1 MDVSPQTNLADS
13 GTGSDR
19 TIPNAG
25 RPWGAKATGA
35 GVSISRLSLTDF
47 RSYTAFSVALD
58 GRPVTISGQNGAGK
72 TNILEALSLF
82 SPGRGLRGAKMSELA
97 RLEGPGTFA
106 VAARVF
112 DGEDDRALGV
122 GTLADAPDRRTC
134 RLDGRNLSGPGAFSA
149 LLRFVWLTPAHD
161 RLFVEGA
168 SERRRFF
175 DRMIAAYDPGFTSL
189 SSAYEQSM
197 RQRQKLL
204 DDGSRDAA
212 WLSALEEQMATN
224 GVAVSAA
231 RREMAER
238 LSVYGVADEQ
248 QAFPTAD
255 IALEGE
261 LETSLTHF
269 TLTDAEDGFIE
280 RLAHQ
285 RMRDREAGR
294 ALVGPHRT
302 DWLVGHRPKGR
313 PARLCSTGEQKAL
326 LIGLVL
332 AHAQALACME
342 NERRAPLVLLLDE
355 IAAHLDKDRRRALFD
370 ILYGLGFPVFM
381 TGTDQSL
388 FAGWGE
394 RAQQLALMNGA
405 VTELTMS

>member
-1 MDVSPQTNLADS
+1 MDASPQTKLADS
-13 GTGSDR
+13 GAGSDR
-19 TIPNAG
+19 NMPDRG
-25 RPWGAKATGA
+25 RLRDVEAVGT
-35 GVSISRLSLTDF
+35 GVSITRLSLTDF
-47 RSYTAFSVALD
+47 RSYAAFSVTLD

-106 VAARVF
+106 VSARIF
-112 DGEDDRALGV
+112 DGEDARALGV
-122 GTLADAPDRRTC
+122 GTLPEAPDRRTC
-134 RLDGRNLSGPGAFSA
+134 RLDGRPLSGPGAFSA

-189 SSAYEQSM
+189 SSAYEQAM

-204 DDGSRDAA
+204 DDGSRDGA
-212 WLSALEEQMATN
+212 WLSSLEEQMATN
-224 GVAVSAA
+224 GVAIAAA

-238 LSVYGVADEQ
+238 LSVYGIGDEQ
-248 QAFPTAD
+248 PVFPAAD

-261 LETSLTHF
+261 LETSLSQE
-269 TLTDAEDGFIE
+269 TLTDAEDRFIE
-280 RLAHQ
+280 RLSYQ
-285 RMRDREAGR
+285 RGRDREAGR

-332 AHAQALACME
+332 AHARGLACME

-355 IAAHLDKDRRRALFD
+355 IAAHLDEDRRSALFD
-370 ILYGLGFPVFM
+370 ILAGLGFPVFM

-388 FAGWGE
+388 FTGWGD
-394 RAQQLALMNGA
+394 RAQHLALMDGA